1 MFGTCDCYLF
11 CVDPRVVRVELEHDP
26 QDGILESLSTQISIL
41 PLSTTVIVILNYVD
55 DKENW
60 KTPLESL
67 QAQCTQVIESHRRGF
82 DPWVMPCCAYQGF
95 GVVELNYLFLQPF
108 YQKKMTRI
116 QSLLRVGIS
125 RG

>member
-1 MFGTCDCYLF
+1 M
-11 CVDPRVVRVELEHDP
+11 RVEWRDDR
-26 QDGILESLSTQISIL
+26 QDNILETLSTQISVL

-60 KTPLESL
+60 KIPLTSL
-67 QAQCTQVIESHRRGF
+67 QSQCIQVIESHRRGF
-82 DPWVMPCCAYQGF
+82 DAWVMACCAYQGF

-108 YQKKMTRI
+108 YQKKLKRI
-116 QSLLRVGIS
+116 QSLLRVGLS